1 MEGRS
6 WTLTKV
12 AVFGSMVL
20 LLAVAVF
27 YVYHSYT
34 DAPKPWNPGALTV
47 HWSDGKYLTGQDEQI
62 KGFLFQYGVNN
73 NTSRDYEVHK
83 EAVTIMTSTKDGED
97 SLIPADTNYSLG
109 RDSFFLPA
117 RQTSL
122 IEVRFDGEC
131 NAGENAENCFNEY
144 TRDLA
149 KIILFDKEIKY
160 RIDLPKNPPGKMVMH

>member
-47 HWSDGKYLTGQDEQI
+47 HWSDVKYLTGQDEQI

-109 RDSFFLPA
+109 RDSFSYPLVKPV
-117 RQTSL
+117 SL
-122 IEVRFDGEC
+122 RLGLTVS
-131 NAGENAENCFNEY
+131 A
-144 TRDLA
+144 TL
-149 KIILFDKEIKY
+149 
-160 RIDLPKNPPGKMVMH
+160 GKMLRIALMSTREI